1 MGVSAAIFYA
11 IVIACPII
19 YGIRQL
25 VLFIIKQVKA
35 HKAWKMEY
43 EEYEETHEKDLY
55 WRVKRKLD
63 EPAERRKREM
73 DNTAYFLEKIKYTIF
88 TFIWGMMFIY
98 DHKGIF
104 GFCFGY
110 MLLLHAFFLI
120 ATVIDCKKY
129 RKENHKKWYDN

>member
-43 EEYEETHEKDLY
+43 EEYEETHEEELY

-73 DNTAYFLEKIKYTIF
+73 DNTAYFP
-88 TFIWGMMFIY
+88 
-98 DHKGIF
+98 
-104 GFCFGY
+104 C
-110 MLLLHAFFLI
+110 
-120 ATVIDCKKY
+120 KY
-129 RKENHKKWYDN
+129 RYSHCGEPWYEFYAWRDILYNKSAFCRLTAGCYHGLFDILMA

>member
-43 EEYEETHEKDLY
+43 EEYEETHEEELY

-73 DNTAYFLEKIKYTIF
+73 DNTCLLYTSDAADEEDSVDVGGSRSIR
-88 TFIWGMMFIY
+88 
-98 DHKGIF
+98 
-104 GFCFGY
+104 
-110 MLLLHAFFLI
+110 
-120 ATVIDCKKY
+120 KKKKKK
-129 RKENHKKWYDN
+129 KEG